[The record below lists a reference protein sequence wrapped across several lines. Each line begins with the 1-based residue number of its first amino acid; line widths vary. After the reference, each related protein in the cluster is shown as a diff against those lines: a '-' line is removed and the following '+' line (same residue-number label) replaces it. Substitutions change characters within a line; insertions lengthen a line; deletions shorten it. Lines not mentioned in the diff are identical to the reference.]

1 MNKNKKRYLSKGY
14 ISYLCDKFGFTYT
27 IAANTVFIK
36 TAFSR
41 WIIFIDDYHVTRVK
55 HENYKNQ
62 WRNSQKKCIENYH
75 THNLKTT
82 SFYDV
87 ACYIKRHDERM
98 LKNYGSKT
106 NKLDALLDQV
116 TEERLKKEKTKVS
129 NL

>member
-1 MNKNKKRYLSKGY
+1 MAILVIYVINLDSHTQ
-14 ISYLCDKFGFTYT
+14 F
-27 IAANTVFIK
+27 ANTVFIK

-87 ACYIKRHDERM
+87 ACYIKDM
-98 LKNYGSKT
+98 M
-106 NKLDALLDQV
+106 
-116 TEERLKKEKTKVS
+116 KEC
-129 NL
+129 